1 MAGNFP
7 EAWQRRVRDL
17 LSTSHKADFLDG
29 IAELDAPLMVDP
41 ITDQNTIHIP
51 LETFTPDVLLNNTT
65 YPIDVQE
72 HSDGTKTVNL
82 DKYQTKATKISEDA
96 ALGAAYDK
104 IDSASNGHVKAINR
118 TKYKKAIHALAPASH
133 TAKTPLVE
141 LPPNATAEQVYNAI
155 VKLKGAFDE
164 AEVPEEGR
172 RLVLSSDHANA
183 LLTSEKYSAA
193 LFADK
198 NSGKIAGVLA
208 TFKVY
213 GYVGNPYYTTA
224 GVKLAW
230 GASPGPT
237 DRKASVAFYE
247 DNVGKKTGILKLYY
261 DAPTT
266 TNQAHLLNY
275 RHYFITLPI
284 RNEAIGAIYTG
295 PEPQPEG

>member
-7 EAWQRRVRDL
+7 EAWQSRVRQL
-17 LSTSHKADFLDG
+17 LSTSHTADFLDG
-29 IAELDAPLMVDP
+29 IPELEAEIMVDP

-72 HSDGTKTVNL
+72 HADGSKTVNL

-96 ALGAAYDK
+96 ALGASYNK

-118 TKYKKAIHALAPASH
+118 TKYKKAIHALAPASN
-133 TAKTPLVE
+133 TATTPLVAVV
-141 LPPNATAEQVYNAI
+141 PNATAEQVYSAM
-155 VKLKGAFDE
+155 VALKGKLDD
-164 AEVPEEGR
+164 AEVPEDGR
-172 RLVLSSDHANA
+172 RIVLCSDHANA
-183 LLTSEKYSAA
+183 LLTSEKYAGA

-198 NSGKIAGVLA
+198 NSGRVSGILAG
-208 TFKVY
+208 FRVY

-224 GVKLAW
+224 GTKLAW

-295 PEPQPEG
+295 PEPEEG